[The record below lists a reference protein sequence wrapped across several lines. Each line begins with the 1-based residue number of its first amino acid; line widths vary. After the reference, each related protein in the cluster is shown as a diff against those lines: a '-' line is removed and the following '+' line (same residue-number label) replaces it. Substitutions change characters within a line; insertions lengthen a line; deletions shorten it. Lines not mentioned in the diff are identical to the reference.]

1 MKIFRPIRLLLL
13 VLAGIALFYLLAGKS
28 DDRLELWHTEHLEE
42 EFSTEK
48 LSEVTSYA
56 EYLRLEQRLFTEMR
70 QRVTSKIATGPEF
83 ELVRYSRGS
92 VADPEQFSPNWNR
105 SFELPVERPEG
116 AVLLLHG
123 MSDSP
128 YSLRELARSL
138 HQRNY
143 WVLGLRLPGHGTIP
157 AALKDV
163 HWEDM
168 EAALK
173 LAASHLRSATGELP
187 LHLVGYSTGAA
198 LALSYAIDK
207 ISAEDEP
214 FPASLTL
221 ISPAIGIHPVAR
233 LAGVKDWL
241 SKLPGLGELA
251 WLSIEPEFDPYKY
264 NSFATNAGT
273 QVSRLTRSVA
283 RRIENLAKNGGV
295 DRFPPVIVFKS
306 TVDATVS
313 NRAIVE
319 NLLRPLGDHGHELLI
334 FDINRYAAK
343 SPIIR
348 SSWADQSVKLIE
360 DTTLPT
366 SVSLLTNRS
375 PATSEVHLLRS
386 PSLTGAI
393 NETLSVDA
401 SWPAGVFSLSH
412 VALPF
417 PPDDP
422 LYGRQQPDDERHL
435 FLGQMI
441 VKGER
446 GLLKIPADSFIRL
459 RHNPFYSLLETR
471 AVDWIITHT
480 QRQKK

>member
-1 MKIFRPIRLLLL
+1 M
-13 VLAGIALFYLLAGKS
+13 
-28 DDRLELWHTEHLEE
+28 
-42 EFSTEK
+42 
-48 LSEVTSYA
+48 
-56 EYLRLEQRLFTEMR
+56 
-70 QRVTSKIATGPEF
+70 
-83 ELVRYSRGS
+83 
-92 VADPEQFSPNWNR
+92 
-105 SFELPVERPEG
+105 
-116 AVLLLHG
+116 
-123 MSDSP
+123 
-128 YSLRELARSL
+128 
-138 HQRNY
+138 
-143 WVLGLRLPGHGTIP
+143 
-157 AALKDV
+157 
-163 HWEDM
+163 
-168 EAALK
+168 
-173 LAASHLRSATGELP
+173 
-187 LHLVGYSTGAA
+187 
-198 LALSYAIDK
+198 
-207 ISAEDEP
+207 
-214 FPASLTL
+214 

-233 LAGVKDWL
+233 IAGIKDWL

-319 NLLRPLGDHGHELLI
+319 NLLKPLGDHGHELLI

-348 SSWADQSVKLIE
+348 STWADQSAKLIE
-360 DTTLPT
+360 DATLPT
-366 SVSLLTNRS
+366 SVSLLTNKS
-375 PATSEVHLLRS
+375 PATRVVHLQRS
-386 PSLTGAI
+386 SALTGAI
-393 NETLSVDA
+393 TETVTVDA

-412 VALPF
+412 IALPF

-422 LYGRQQPDDERHL
+422 LYGRQPPDDERHL
-435 FLGQMI
+435 FLGQMT
-441 VKGER
+441 VKTER

-471 AVDWIITHT
+471 TVDWIITHT